1 MARLVVIDQPIDRPE
16 ASDVLTHQ
24 RLVVTTPAR
33 GGLSARSVAQQRLEE
48 LSRSYCPF
56 AIAIEQRDSF
66 PKEPYLRLEQLQ
78 ASTPL
83 TRSAPERSS
92 IESVT
97 RLAQDQEQNT
107 ALARHRPQAHTGLSD
122 VSRTAELSVGEAL
135 VEDVA
140 STSVPAKRNIAEVDT
155 ENPAGDASD
164 SSLDSTDHIPYQ
176 ARTSLEDVALTRSNP
191 GPDTYRLNRQP
202 GSRNVRSRT
211 SVPTHLPRRGV
222 PRKAALV

>member
-1 MARLVVIDQPIDRPE
+1 ML
-16 ASDVLTHQ
+16 SDQ

-33 GGLSARSVAQQRLEE
+33 GNLSTRSVAQQRLEE

-56 AIAIEQRDSF
+56 TIATEEHDSF
-66 PKEPYLRLEQLQ
+66 TKEAHVRLEHFQ
-78 ASTPL
+78 ASAPL

-92 IESVT
+92 TKAVT
-97 RLAQDQEQNT
+97 RLAKDQEQDT
-107 ALARHRPQAHTGLSD
+107 ALARHRFRSD
-122 VSRTAELSVGEAL
+122 AGRSEASSKAELSVGDAL
-135 VEDVA
+135 VEDIA

-176 ARTSLEDVALTRSNP
+176 ARTSIEDVALTRSSP
-191 GPDTYRLNRQP
+191 GPDIYRLNRQP
-202 GSRNVRSRT
+202 GLRNVRSRT
-211 SVPTHLPRRGV
+211 SVPTHLPRRSV